1 VSQSNRTG
9 QRTTPPALGL
19 KEYKY
24 WSVNP
29 NEVIDRLQTSA
40 NGLTKI
46 DANGRLAY
54 YGKNISTKGTVP
66 SSAHLILSQ
75 FKSPLVLIFIA
86 AAILSFFLEDPHDAI
101 IIIVILFTSVALGF
115 WQERGASNTVKRL
128 LSMLKTRSV
137 VLREG
142 KEEEILAEE
151 VVPGDILVRR
161 AGDKVPCDCLLL
173 ESKDLFVDESFLT
186 GESYPVEKSHRQ
198 VEPADSPLR
207 QRENSVFMGS
217 YVISGQAKVIAV
229 RTGRNTEFSE
239 ISSRLKTGKPETD
252 FQKGIRHFGYLLA
265 EITLVLVIANFAIN
279 VYLQRPVLD
288 SFLFS
293 LALAIGLTPQLLP
306 AIVSVNIAHGAKR
319 MAAKKV
325 IVKRLDSIENL
336 GSMNMLCSDKTGTLT
351 VGSMELHSAIDA
363 SGSEN
368 ARVFHYAYLN
378 AINETGFVNPID
390 QAIVKAGKKNGLD
403 TSSYAKLDEIPYD
416 FARKRLT
423 ILVSKS
429 DSLLMGS
436 GQSIDR
442 QNLMITKGAFYNILE
457 ICSTAEMYDKIVP
470 LGPEI
475 IGKIRSIFEEM
486 SRRGFPCPWS
496 VLQDHRFIYRA
507 AHKGR

>member
-1 VSQSNRTG
+1 MSQSSRTG
-9 QRTTPPALGL
+9 QTTTTEALDL

-24 WSVNP
+24 WSMDP
-29 NEVIDRLQTSA
+29 DDVIDRLHTSA

-46 DANGRLAY
+46 EASRRLAS
-54 YGKNISTKGTVP
+54 YGRNVSTKGVVP

-101 IIIVILFTSVALGF
+101 VIIVILFISVALGF

-137 VLREG
+137 VLREE

-151 VVPGDILVRR
+151 IVPGDILVLR
-161 AGDKVPCDCLLL
+161 AGDKVPCDCLLP

-186 GESYPVEKSHRQ
+186 GESYPVEKSRGKVQ
-198 VEPADSPLR
+198 PADSPIR

-217 YVISGQAKVIAV
+217 YVISGEAKVIAV
-229 RTGRNTEFSE
+229 RTGRETEFSE
-239 ISSRLKTGKPETD
+239 ISSRLKTSKPETD

-265 EITLVLVIANFAIN
+265 EITLVLIIANFAIN

-336 GSMNMLCSDKTGTLT
+336 GSMNVLCSDKTGTLT
-351 VGSMELHSAIDA
+351 VGLMELHSAIDT
-363 SGSEN
+363 SGIEN
-368 ARVFHYAYLN
+368 ARAFLYAYLN
-378 AINETGFVNPID
+378 AVNETGFVNPID
-390 QAIVKAGKKNGLD
+390 QAIVKAKKRTDLI
-403 TSSYAKLDEIPYD
+403 SPLMQ
-416 FARKRLT
+416 
-423 ILVSKS
+423 
-429 DSLLMGS
+429 SLMKFP
-436 GQSIDR
+436 
-442 QNLMITKGAFYNILE
+442 MILE
-457 ICSTAEMYDKIVP
+457 KTPHHSCIKEWQLV
-470 LGPEI
+470 E
-475 IGKIRSIFEEM
+475 GKGTIPTYTKPDDNE
-486 SRRGFPCPWS
+486 RRI
-496 VLQDHRFIYRA
+496 L
-507 AHKGR
+507 